1 MRRHFLRNSCGAQR
15 FVGFFVVVDCD
26 FRELIGWA
34 ELQSR
39 GTGLLVQVFFKCL
52 PFPACLPHFNKV
64 LSSSSTEKHS
74 EFITPPAVHT
84 NAFGISPH
92 LTEIFH
98 KIVFLS
104 YRLRF
109 FCDINLQDIIN
120 IFQFVSNTRDLNIK
134 DGTRL
139 NNMDIAW

>member
-52 PFPACLPHFNKV
+52 PFPACLPTSIR
-64 LSSSSTEKHS
+64 SSALVQLKNT
-74 EFITPPAVHT
+74 V
-84 NAFGISPH
+84 
-92 LTEIFH
+92 
-98 KIVFLS
+98 
-104 YRLRF
+104 
-109 FCDINLQDIIN
+109 NL
-120 IFQFVSNTRDLNIK
+120 
-134 DGTRL
+134 
-139 NNMDIAW
+139 